1 MLFAAQF
8 IMWSQY
14 PGTLVGTD
22 NSTVT
27 SFKTKQPKN
36 KASKCAKVIN
46 IKLSD
51 LKCINIKYQSFL
63 ETS

>member
-1 MLFAAQF
+1 MD
-8 IMWSQY
+8 
-14 PGTLVGTD
+14 TD
-22 NSTVT
+22 KSTVT

-51 LKCINIKYQSFL
+51 LKCINIKYQSSL